1 MDNRPIGIFDSGLGG
16 LTVLRAIH
24 ELLPN
29 ENIVY
34 FGDSGRTPY
43 GTKSKET
50 VIRYTFQDI
59 NFLLKQNVKMIVIA
73 CNTAS
78 ACSLNVVKEVFDCP
92 IVEVVEPGSLAACRQ
107 TKSKS
112 IAVIGTSATISSGV
126 YETAIKKCKPDA
138 KVYSKACPLFVP
150 LVEEGWWEG
159 KISEMIACE
168 YLKEFKDTDVDT
180 LILGCTHYPML
191 QNVIRKVLGESV
203 TLVNSAVEVANAVK
217 KLLDKNGLQG
227 HNEKSE
233 IKYFTSDSID
243 KFASLG
249 NMFLG
254 LEMDN
259 VERINIEKEYDK
271 GAYYDAL

>member
-24 ELLPN
+24 ELLPK
-29 ENIVY
+29 ENLVY

-50 VIRYTFQDI
+50 VIKYTFQDI
-59 NFLLKQNVKMIVIA
+59 NFLLKQDVKMIVIA

-78 ACSLNVVKEVFDCP
+78 ACSLKVVKEAFDIP
-92 IVEVVEPGSLAACRQ
+92 IVEVVEPGSKAACKQ
-107 TKSKS
+107 SKTGS
-112 IAVIGTSATISSGV
+112 IAVIGTPATISSGV
-126 YETAIKKCKPDA
+126 YETAIKDCKPDA
-138 KVYSKACPLFVP
+138 RVYGKACPLFVP

-159 KISEMIACE
+159 EISEKIAYE
-168 YLKEFKDTDVDT
+168 YLKEYKNTDVDT

-203 TLVNSAVEVANAVK
+203 SLVNSAVEVANAVRR
-217 KLLDKNGLQG
+217 LLDENGLQG
-227 HNEKSE
+227 KNDKST
-233 IKYFTSDSID
+233 IKYYTSDSID
-243 KFASLG
+243 KFTALG

-254 LEMDN
+254 LEMEN
-259 VERINIEKEYDK
+259 VEKINIEVEYDK
-271 GAYYDAL
+271 GAYYDAI